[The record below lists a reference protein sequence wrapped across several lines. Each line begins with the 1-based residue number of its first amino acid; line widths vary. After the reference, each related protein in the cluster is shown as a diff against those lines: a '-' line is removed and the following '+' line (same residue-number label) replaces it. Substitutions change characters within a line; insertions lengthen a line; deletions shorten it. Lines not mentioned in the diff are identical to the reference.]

1 MEKIWFHLTFW
12 GHTHVTLQG
21 FPSIV
26 LYVIREGIL
35 HQQPDDI
42 SFRLPEDVPLEF
54 PEDVPME
61 CLVIFPGNVMWRRGK
76 PLNKFMR
83 MLHIVLQVL
92 YVMPRE
98 NLHWHPEDI
107 HRITYEDIHV
117 WRFKDVFMK
126 CPKDVRM

>member
-1 MEKIWFHLTFW
+1 MEKIWFLLTFW
-12 GHTHVTLQG
+12 GHPHVTPQG

-42 SFRLPEDVPLEF
+42 SFRLPEDVPLEL

-61 CLVIFPGNVMWRRGK
+61 CLVIFPGNVMWRQRK

-92 YVMPRE
+92 YVMSRE

-107 HRITYEDIHV
+107 HRTTYEDIHV